1 MDTLK
6 LNGEDAYFITVKE
19 NKIFLAKKE
28 DKLFTVDETNNVI
41 IEAIDSNKEV
51 LAYFDN
57 TLGLINKE
65 EGKYAE
71 EETTEG

>member
-19 NKIFLAKKE
+19 GKIFLAGKE
-28 DKLFTVDETNNVI
+28 DELYTVDETNNI
-41 IEAIDSNKEV
+41 IIKALDNSSEV

-57 TLGLINKE
+57 TLGLISKE

-71 EETTEG
+71 NKDA